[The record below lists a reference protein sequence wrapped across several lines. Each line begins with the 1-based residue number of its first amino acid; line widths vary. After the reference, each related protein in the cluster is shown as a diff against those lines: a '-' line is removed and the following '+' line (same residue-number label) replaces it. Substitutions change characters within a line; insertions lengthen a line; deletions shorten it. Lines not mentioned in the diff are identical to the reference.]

1 MTLKFSFQ
9 NFNWDVG
16 EKQPTYTFL
25 ILSWLAFYPHD
36 KFFSGF
42 GLTSGLLGSPPSVRL
57 LPGVLQ
63 SPPGQSPLVES
74 HVGAEIAIGC
84 RERTS
89 MQQEHQ
95 LEHSLK
101 IHEPH
106 SFSSCPDG
114 NLVENEILRLRF
126 QGPMRA
132 NSKKKGPQDNNV
144 PRLTALPL
152 IPHSPSSHRFLLFR
166 LLFRYFL
173 LLPPL
178 LTPLWGVLFLP
189 LFMPWLFNLRLVD
202 IVLSAKMRGFAGL
215 RGQSLGI

>member
-1 MTLKFSFQ
+1 MTLKSSFQ
-9 NFNWDVG
+9 NFYWDVG
-16 EKQPTYTFL
+16 EKQPTYTLL
-25 ILSWLAFYPHD
+25 ISSWLAFYPH
-36 KFFSGF
+36 KIFSGF
-42 GLTSGLLGSPPSVRL
+42 GLTSGLLGSSSSVPL
-57 LPGVLQ
+57 LPGVVQ

-74 HVGAEIAIGC
+74 HLGAEIATGC

-95 LEHSLK
+95 WEQSLK
-101 IHEPH
+101 IREPH
-106 SFSSCPDG
+106 SSSSW
-114 NLVENEILRLRF
+114 LRF

-132 NSKKKGPQDNNV
+132 NSEKKGPQDNSV

-189 LFMPWLFNLRLVD
+189 LLMSWLFNLRLVD
-202 IVLSAKMRGFAGL
+202 IVLSAKMRGFARL